1 MLIEGAERPS
11 LNVLTERRE
20 GISQPPAKYRTV
32 KRLRIQPTDPFSA
45 HEIPH
50 ALLAS
55 QVTKKTLKN
64 GLTVLVKEVYPAS
77 VVCLSLWAKVGSC
90 HEEDDR
96 AGISHFVEHMLFK
109 STENRPAGRI
119 AQEIHGL
126 GGYIN
131 GFTSYDCTCYW
142 IVLPSAYFTTAL
154 EIQADAVRNPLFQ
167 PLEVEKEGSVI
178 IEEIKMYQDK
188 PEAFCYE
195 KLMSLAFRRHRYRR
209 PIAGSED
216 VVASLTCEDLVEFYN
231 AYYRPNNMAVVV
243 VGDVTTEKALKAVKR
258 YFGGM
263 VPADILVNPSPP
275 EPSQRSRRSRSYSGD
290 IRSSHLQM
298 GFHVGGIFH
307 PETHACDLLA
317 SILGEGR
324 SSRLHQSLREKNALV
339 TGISSS
345 ILAEREEGLFIIEAA
360 MAGKNMKEASR
371 VILEE
376 VEAVRDRGV
385 TPYELEKAKN
395 MVESSYIFSQETV
408 EGLCKKLGYYE
419 MMGDYTLTDTYIQKL
434 YDVTLDEIQAVAR
447 KYLVERNLS
456 LVEYTPRDVQPFTSI
471 RQ

>member
-1 MLIEGAERPS
+1 M
-11 LNVLTERRE
+11 
-20 GISQPPAKYRTV
+20 V
-32 KRLRIQPTDPFSA
+32 KRLQIQHIDQFSA

-55 QVTKKTLKN
+55 QVTRKTLKN

-90 HEEDDR
+90 REDDAK

-109 STENRPAGRI
+109 GTKNRPVGKI

-154 EIQADAVRNPLFQ
+154 EIQADAVRNPLFL
-167 PLEVEKEGSVI
+167 PEEVEKEGSVI
-178 IEEIKMYQDK
+178 IEEIKMYQDR
-188 PEAFCYE
+188 PESFCYE
-195 KLMSLAFRRHRYRR
+195 KLMALAFTKHRYRR
-209 PIAGSED
+209 PIAGYED
-216 VVASLTCEDLVEFYN
+216 VVASLRCEDLVDFYN
-231 AYYRPNNMAVVV
+231 SYYRPNNMAVVI
-243 VGDVTTEKALKAVKR
+243 VGDVTTEKAVRAVNR
-258 YFGGM
+258 CFGGM
-263 VPADILVNPSPP
+263 TRADIPSSPSPS
-275 EPSQRSRRSRSYSGD
+275 EPRQRKGRSKSYEGD

-298 GFHVGGIFH
+298 GFHAGGIFH

-324 SSRLHQSLREKNALV
+324 SSRLHQSLREKSALV

-345 ILAEREEGLFIIEAA
+345 ILAEREEGIFMIEAA
-360 MAGKNMKEASR
+360 MDRKNIREARRIILQEIEKVKEQ
-371 VILEE
+371 
-376 VEAVRDRGV
+376 GV
-385 TPYELEKAKN
+385 TEYELEKAKN

-434 YDVTLDEIQAVAR
+434 YEVTLEEIQAVAR
-447 KYLVERNLS
+447 KYLVDSNLS
-456 LVEYTPRDVQPFTSI
+456 VVEYTPHQ
-471 RQ
+471 

>member
-1 MLIEGAERPS
+1 M
-11 LNVLTERRE
+11 
-20 GISQPPAKYRTV
+20 V
-32 KRLRIQPTDPFSA
+32 KRLQILHTDPFSA

-55 QVTKKTLKN
+55 QVTRKTLNN

-77 VVCLSLWAKVGSC
+77 VVCLSIWAKVGSC
-90 HEEDDR
+90 REDDAK

-109 STENRPAGRI
+109 GTKNRQVGKI

-154 EIQADAVRNPLFQ
+154 EIQADAVRNPLFL
-167 PLEVEKEGSVI
+167 PEEVEKEGSVI
-178 IEEIKMYQDK
+178 IEEIKMYQDR
-188 PEAFCYE
+188 PESFCYE
-195 KLMSLAFRRHRYRR
+195 KLMALAFTRHRYRR
-209 PIAGSED
+209 PIAGYED
-216 VVASLTCEDLVEFYN
+216 VVASLRCGDLVDFYN
-231 AYYRPNNMAVVV
+231 SYYRPNNMAVVI
-243 VGDVTTEKALKAVKR
+243 VGDVTTEKAVRAVSR

-263 VPADILVNPSPP
+263 TRADIPQGHSPA
-275 EPSQRSRRSRSYSGD
+275 EPPQRRGRSKSYEGD

-298 GFHVGGIFH
+298 GFHAGGIFH

-324 SSRLHQSLREKNALV
+324 SSRLHQSLREKSALV

-345 ILAEREEGLFIIEAA
+345 ILAEREEGIFMIEAA
-360 MAGKNMKEASR
+360 MDRKNIKEAR
-371 VILEE
+371 LTIMQEIEKVKEH
-376 VEAVRDRGV
+376 GV
-385 TPYELEKAKN
+385 TEYELEKAKN

-419 MMGDYTLTDTYIQKL
+419 MMGDFTLTDTYIQKL
-434 YDVTLDEIQAVAR
+434 YEVTLEEIQAVAR
-447 KYLVERNLS
+447 KYLVEKNLS
-456 LVEYTPRDVQPFTSI
+456 VVEYTPHQ
-471 RQ
+471 

>member
-1 MLIEGAERPS
+1 MTPL
-11 LNVLTERRE
+11 
-20 GISQPPAKYRTV
+20 AKCTIV
-32 KRLRIQPTDPFSA
+32 KRLRIQPTDSLSA

-77 VVCLSLWAKVGSC
+77 VVCLSIWAKVGSC
-90 HEEDDR
+90 HEDDDR

-109 STENRPAGRI
+109 GTASRPLGRI

-154 EIQADAVRNPLFQ
+154 EIQADAVQNPLFLPQ
-167 PLEVEKEGSVI
+167 EVEKEGSVI
-178 IEEIKMYQDK
+178 TEEIKMYQDK
-188 PEAFCYE
+188 PDTFCYE
-195 KLMSLAFRRHRYRR
+195 KLMSLAFKRHRYRR
-209 PIAGSED
+209 PIVGYEE
-216 VVASLTCEDLVEFYN
+216 VVASLTWQDLENFYR

-243 VGDVTTEKALKAVKR
+243 VGDVTTEKAMKAVNR
-258 YFGGM
+258 YFGSM
-263 VPADILVNPSPP
+263 SPADIPVNPSPA
-275 EPSQRSRRSRSYSGD
+275 EPPQRSGRSRSYSGD

-298 GFHVGGIFH
+298 GFHAGGIFH

-317 SILGEGR
+317 SVLGEGR
-324 SSRLHQSLREKNALV
+324 SSRLHQSLREKNGLV

-360 MAGKNMKEASR
+360 MAGKNMKDAR
-371 VILEE
+371 RLILEE
-376 VEAVRDRGV
+376 IEAVREHGI

-395 MVESSYIFSQETV
+395 MVESGYIFSQETV

-419 MMGDYTLTDTYIQKL
+419 MMGDYTLTDAYIQKL
-434 YDVTLDEIQAVAR
+434 YAVTLEEIQAVAK
-447 KYLVERNLS
+447 KYLVKKNLS
-456 LVEYTPRDVQPFTSI
+456 LVEYTPMGA
-471 RQ
+471 

>member
-1 MLIEGAERPS
+1 M
-11 LNVLTERRE
+11 
-20 GISQPPAKYRTV
+20 V
-32 KRLRIQPTDPFSA
+32 KRLQIQHTDLFSA

-55 QVTKKTLKN
+55 QVTRKTLKN

-77 VVCLSLWAKVGSC
+77 VVCLSIWAKVGSC
-90 HEEDDR
+90 REDDAK

-109 STENRPAGRI
+109 GTKNRQVGKI

-154 EIQADAVRNPLFQ
+154 EIQADAVRNPLFL
-167 PLEVEKEGSVI
+167 PEEVEKEGSVI
-178 IEEIKMYQDK
+178 IEEIKMYQDR
-188 PEAFCYE
+188 PESFCYE
-195 KLMSLAFRRHRYRR
+195 KLMALAFTKHRYRR
-209 PIAGSED
+209 PIAGYED
-216 VVASLTCEDLVEFYN
+216 VVASLRCGDLVDFYN
-231 AYYRPNNMAVVV
+231 SYYRPNNMAVVI
-243 VGDVTTEKALKAVKR
+243 VGDVTTEKAVRAVNR
-258 YFGGM
+258 CFGGM
-263 VPADILVNPSPP
+263 TRADIPSSPSPS
-275 EPSQRSRRSRSYSGD
+275 EPQQRKGRSRSYEGD

-298 GFHVGGIFH
+298 GFHAGGIFH

-324 SSRLHQSLREKNALV
+324 SSRLHQSLREKSALV

-345 ILAEREEGLFIIEAA
+345 ILAEREEGIFMIEAA
-360 MAGKNMKEASR
+360 MDRKNIREARRIILQEIDKVKEQ
-371 VILEE
+371 
-376 VEAVRDRGV
+376 GV
-385 TPYELEKAKN
+385 TGYELEKAKN

-419 MMGDYTLTDTYIQKL
+419 MMGDFTLTDTYIQKL
-434 YDVTLDEIQAVAR
+434 YEVTLEEIQAVAR
-447 KYLVERNLS
+447 KYLVEKNLS
-456 LVEYTPRDVQPFTSI
+456 VVEYTPHQ
-471 RQ
+471 